1 MCKMAVTSASDWV
14 LCNRP
19 YGKKTMTHAKKI
31 LLLGADGQVGWE
43 LQRSLLPLGQIVPV
57 DRAQCDLAQLDQVSS
72 LLAQI
77 KPELIVNAA
86 AYTAV
91 DQAEQEPEAAR
102 QLNSALPACLAE
114 YARASGALLVDYSTD
129 YVFDG
134 GKSSPYLES
143 DTPSAI
149 NVYGQSKQDG
159 LQAIVDSGCRHLV
172 LRVSW
177 VYSKRGKNF
186 LNTIMRLAGERD
198 ELSVVADQIGAPT
211 PADLIADVTA
221 HATRAI
227 LNGSARGGVY
237 NLVPEGVTSWHGFAV
252 EIVRLAHN
260 AGYPLK
266 LQPENIRPITTAEY
280 PTPAHRPANSRLDTG
295 KLKDTFHINLPNWRT
310 PLQRFINQ

>member
-1 MCKMAVTSASDWV
+1 
-14 LCNRP
+14 
-19 YGKKTMTHAKKI
+19 MTHAKKI

-43 LQRSLLPLGQIVPV
+43 LQRSLLTLGQIVPV
-57 DRAQCDLAQLDQVSS
+57 DRAQCDLAQLDRVNR
-72 LLAQI
+72 LLGEI
-77 KPELIVNAA
+77 KPEIIVNAA

-114 YARASGALLVDYSTD
+114 YARNSGVLLVDYSTD

-143 DTPSAI
+143 DMPSAI

-159 LQAIVDSGCRHLV
+159 LQAIVDSGCRHLI

-221 HATRAI
+221 HAMRAI

-252 EIVRLAHN
+252 EIVRQAHN

-266 LQPENIRPITTAEY
+266 LQPENIKPITTAEY
-280 PTPAHRPANSRLDTG
+280 PTPAHRPANSQLDTG
-295 KLKDTFHINLPNWRT
+295 KLKDTFHINLPNWQT
-310 PLQRFINQ
+310 PLQRLINQ